1 MIVEHSWEREAG
13 VRASSTPG
21 IPRKAIGFP
30 ILLALGGLLSV
41 GPITTELLNIRNPS
55 QATCKV
61 NVIAGIVRVNL
72 SPLLMMRSG

>member
-21 IPRKAIGFP
+21 IPRKTIAFP
-30 ILLALGGLLSV
+30 ILWPWVDSSV
-41 GPITTELLNIRNPS
+41 RPIATELLYIRNPS

-61 NVIAGIVRVNL
+61 KVIAGIVRVNL